1 MKPKSIFITYKENAK
16 NLLDATSDLTY
27 NRRLLSKCNPNI
39 TIKRVEYEKNYND
52 LLETI
57 VKLEEYIKSIKTFQ
71 KEIEKEI
78 RDYANK
84 FNDLEY
90 RVYISYHIENK
101 SLMDIAEEEKYAYGY
116 IRHIS
121 CNLNKKI
128 E

>member
-1 MKPKSIFITYKENAK
+1 MKPKSIFITYKENAR
-16 NLLDATSDLTY
+16 NLLDAKSDLDY
-27 NRRLLSKCNPNI
+27 NRRMFKQCNPLNNHI
-39 TIKRVEYEKNYND
+39 YNGFKEDD
-52 LLETI
+52 LLTTI

-101 SLMDIAEEEKYAYGY
+101 SLMEIASEEQYSYSY
-116 IRHIS
+116 IKSIS

-128 E
+128 EC

>member
-1 MKPKSIFITYKENAK
+1 MKPKSIFITYKENAR
-16 NLLDATSDLTY
+16 NLLDAQSDLTY
-27 NRRLLSKCNPNI
+27 NRRLFHLCNPLNNHTYKGFKEDEI
-39 TIKRVEYEKNYND
+39 LTK
-52 LLETI
+52 I

-101 SLMDIAEEEKYAYGY
+101 SLMEIASEEQYSYSY
-116 IRHIS
+116 IKSIS

-128 E
+128 EC

>member
-1 MKPKSIFITYKENAK
+1 M
-16 NLLDATSDLTY
+16 
-27 NRRLLSKCNPNI
+27 RLL
-39 TIKRVEYEKNYND
+39 
-52 LLETI
+52 I
-57 VKLEEYIKSIKTFQ
+57 VVEEYIKSIKTFQ

-101 SLMDIAEEEKYAYGY
+101 SLMEIAEEEKYSYSY
-116 IRHIS
+116 IKSIS

-128 E
+128 ECCI

>member
-1 MKPKSIFITYKENAK
+1 MKPKSIFITYKENAR
-16 NLLDATSDLTY
+16 NLLDAQSDLTY
-27 NRRLLSKCNPNI
+27 NRRLFHLCSPLNNHTYKGFKEDEI
-39 TIKRVEYEKNYND
+39 LT
-52 LLETI
+52 TI

-90 RVYISYHIENK
+90 RVYISYHIDNK
-101 SLMDIAEEEKYAYGY
+101 SLMEIATEEQYSYSY
-116 IRHIS
+116 IKSIS

-128 E
+128 EK